1 MSCRKKIGW
10 RGPLRSPVS
19 LMTGAWYLGV
29 DCALKAAAD
38 RAKHSHTARVFVI
51 NAFAAM
57 ASEEHGQWQPL
68 AARRGTLLD
77 AKGRPLAVNVMYDGV
92 YVYRP
97 WMKDR
102 DVDRAATLLS
112 NQLGIE
118 RDEVLTII
126 RGATR

>member
-51 NAFAAM
+51 NAM
-57 ASEEHGQWQPL
+57 ASMANGFRRL
-68 AARRGTLLD
+68 AGPRMYPRRGTAHKTSLGARQQLVFQPNHVD
-77 AKGRPLAVNVMYDGV
+77 ERGDGFEVGKLHPAVSHAS
-92 YVYRP
+92 R
-97 WMKDR
+97 DR
-102 DVDRAATLLS
+102 S
-112 NQLGIE
+112 
-118 RDEVLTII
+118 
-126 RGATR
+126 